1 VVEHSD
7 FIDALWVLKFDEEYY
22 TTYLYLLL
30 VYCLGSRGSDAQSL
44 KFENFSLTIDDNDEV
59 EEQDELAVPSVSFWE
74 KKNQKAQCF
83 FIPRLVYNEVIKH
96 KAAVNA
102 TLKDGAN
109 IKNEKLFSFTHT
121 GAWERMA

>member
-1 VVEHSD
+1 MYEFDRDFKFKGAAASQKKIVVEHSD

-44 KFENFSLTIDDNDEV
+44 KFANFSLITDDNDEV

-83 FIPRLVYNEVIKH
+83 VIPRLVYDEVIKH
-96 KAAVNA
+96 KASV
-102 TLKDGAN
+102 
-109 IKNEKLFSFTHT
+109 
-121 GAWERMA
+121 